1 MPIPAR
7 THMSTLFCDVG
18 DRQAFTLSKQ
28 FYYSHASPPASL
40 EFCRCH
46 FYSRPLRLK
55 DLAVRKDANRKVVVR
70 WYDAW
75 RGHLGTG
82 HLTDFALTSG
92 KATGV
97 WHANR
102 LMSLFK
108 CKFVG
113 DHWSL
118 TP

>member
-1 MPIPAR
+1 M
-7 THMSTLFCDVG
+7 
-18 DRQAFTLSKQ
+18 
-28 FYYSHASPPASL
+28 
-40 EFCRCH
+40 
-46 FYSRPLRLK
+46 
-55 DLAVRKDANRKVVVR
+55 RKDANRKVVVR